1 MVRGIKKGLEAGAF
15 KRGVEM
21 HVEFKGIGN
30 LEGTPENLMR
40 WAARCAREIRAEDK
54 D

>member
-1 MVRGIKKGLEAGAF
+1 METGAL

-21 HVEFKGIGN
+21 QVEFKGIGN
-30 LEGTPENLMR
+30 LEATPENLMR